1 MNNNCQPV
9 QQFCIPDCGKED
21 TYLIDLIREIQTG
34 LNLLEEYY
42 KNLSLSDLTDV
53 RDCLAPNTGDSLVYD
68 GEMWDANNPNSIQV
82 EQLLHEGTPIA
93 KITVNNHATTLYCK
107 NGTVVEVIPAKINGE
122 KYKVGEIIV
131 DGVTKTLYGKGY
143 DEAISRLDTIINNL
157 YEVVNH
163 YHSTSV
169 EVTPEV
175 TEGVPI
181 ASISVD
187 GVVQEIKI
195 PNQVTNVIVT
205 QVQETGPTIATITV
219 DDTTTEIKAP
229 PAQESG
235 LANINVN
242 NIAGTVANRIASLV
256 LTGADINITG
266 YTESEDINDDL
277 ELASTDTVNEAF
289 GKLAKALKDDEAV
302 VTRAFLQ
309 VEDSTGF
316 NDNLEYVP
324 EESTTLLGNAK
335 NLQDADAI
343 LMNNLVPLIQFKAE
357 VLDINKIVFSG
368 GTSGTVKI
376 GQNALN
382 PNNGYQIAIPYEGNC
397 TNVTYRFP
405 PATYASGAQYYTIS
419 TVISSLEQYLL
430 PPLIFTGRVITFETA
445 AKTWEWWQYVGP
457 MSQGVISPADWSD
470 MSNWKKLNISYA

>member
-1 MNNNCQPV
+1 MNNCELQCPDQLELLAQLAAKV
-9 QQFCIPDCGKED
+9 EYLYQF
-21 TYLIDLIREIQTG
+21 YR
-34 LNLLEEYY
+34 
-42 KNLSLSDLTDV
+42 NLSLSDLTDV
-53 RDCLAPNTGDSLVYD
+53 KDCLAPTRDQHLVYD
-68 GEMWDANNPNSIQV
+68 GTIWDAADQMKAELTIEP
-82 EQLLHEGTPIA
+82 LLDSGVQIA
-93 KITVNNHATTLYCK
+93 NITFNGETTTLYCK
-107 NGTVVEVIPAKINGE
+107 DGTVVTVNPASISGPTMNIATIT
-122 KYKVGEIIV
+122 VN
-131 DGVTKTLYGKGY
+131 GVTKTIKSKDFTG
-143 DEAISRLDTIINNL
+143 AIEVINQDISNIGGTLTEVSGDIEDIYNIINNL
-157 YEVVNH
+157 HNTEVV
-163 YHSTSV
+163 
-169 EVTPEV
+169 VTPIR
-175 TEGVPI
+175 TSGDKI

-187 GVVQEIKI
+187 GVVKDLYAPTQEHFDPTPILNDSIENIKI
-195 PNQVTNVIVT
+195 N
-205 QVQETGPTIATITV
+205 
-219 DDTTTEIKAP
+219 
-229 PAQESG
+229 
-235 LANINVN
+235 NIN
-242 NIAGTVANRIASLV
+242 GTVSNRIASLT
-256 LTGADINITG
+256 LTGADIKITG
-266 YTESEDINDDL
+266 YTEPEDVNDDL
-277 ELASTDTVNEAF
+277 ELDPTDTVNEAL

-343 LMNNLVPLIQFKAE
+343 LMNNLAPLIQFKAE

>member
-1 MNNNCQPV
+1 MINDCKPQCIDQLELLAQLAAKV
-9 QQFCIPDCGKED
+9 DYLYQF
-21 TYLIDLIREIQTG
+21 YR
-34 LNLLEEYY
+34 
-42 KNLSLSDLTDV
+42 NLSLSDLIDV
-53 RDCLAPNTGDSLVYD
+53 KDCLSPLKDQHLVFD
-68 GEMWDANNPNSIQV
+68 GHLWDAENQSQV
-82 EQLLHEGTPIA
+82 TLTVEPLLDSGVAIA
-93 KITVNNHATTLYCK
+93 KITFNGDTTTLYCK
-107 NGTVVEVIPAKINGE
+107 DGT
-122 KYKVGEIIV
+122 
-131 DGVTKTLYGKGY
+131 
-143 DEAISRLDTIINNL
+143 R
-157 YEVVNH
+157 
-163 YHSTSV
+163 V
-169 EVTPEV
+169 EVTPKPISGDKMPIADITV
-175 TEGVPI
+175 DGVPTTIYSKDFTGDITNIVNDITEINNIIENLHNTEVIVTPTRTSGEKI

-187 GVVQEIKI
+187 GDVKDIYIPSPADYARPILADSIENIKI
-195 PNQVTNVIVT
+195 N
-205 QVQETGPTIATITV
+205 
-219 DDTTTEIKAP
+219 
-229 PAQESG
+229 
-235 LANINVN
+235 NIN
-242 NIAGTVANRIASLV
+242 GTVSNRIASLT

-266 YTESEDINDDL
+266 YTESEDVNDDL
-277 ELASTDTVNEAF
+277 ELAPTDTVNEAF
-289 GKLAKALKDDEAV
+289 GKLAKALKDDEAT

-343 LMNNLVPLIQFKAE
+343 LMNHLAPLIQFKTQ

-397 TNVTYRFP
+397 TNVTHRFP